1 MFALKLSRA
10 AGYKVILSSSSDE
23 KLQSIKE
30 KLGSPPIQTVN
41 YRNPSWH
48 EEVMKLT
55 NGVGVDCVVEVGGNS
70 SLVKSLKCT
79 KRGGIVS
86 SVGYLSGKDPK
97 ELTDL
102 LSVLID
108 RRVILR
114 LVAFILRCI
123 QKETANSFDR
133 GINAGSKQD
142 HDDLC
147 AAISATEMRLDDII
161 DSVEPFEE
169 SDAAVERVW
178 QGKVIGKLVLSLD

>member
-1 MFALKLSRA
+1 
-10 AGYKVILSSSSDE
+10 
-23 KLQSIKE
+23 
-30 KLGSPPIQTVN
+30 
-41 YRNPSWH
+41 
-48 EEVMKLT
+48 MKLT

-114 LVAFILRCI
+114 LVHSFCVALKKKPLIILT
-123 QKETANSFDR
+123 EASTLDP
-133 GINAGSKQD
+133 SKITMIYA
-142 HDDLC
+142 LPYLP
-147 AAISATEMRLDDII
+147 R
-161 DSVEPFEE
+161 
-169 SDAAVERVW
+169 R
-178 QGKVIGKLVLSLD
+178 